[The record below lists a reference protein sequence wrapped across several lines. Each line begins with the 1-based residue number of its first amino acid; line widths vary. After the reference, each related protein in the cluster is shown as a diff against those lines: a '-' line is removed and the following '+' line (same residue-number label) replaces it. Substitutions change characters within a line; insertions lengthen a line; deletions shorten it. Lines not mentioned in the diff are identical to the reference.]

1 MARTEHAARESG
13 SVELVFASD
22 EPCTLAALH
31 TLAARHTDEIERLGA
46 QHDARATVQASE
58 LPTLSLSLSIE
69 HGGHAGPACELEAL
83 AAVHDL
89 EISLA
94 GEGFALRQLRCA
106 A

>member
-31 TLAARHTDEIERLGA
+31 SLVERHTDEIERLGA
-46 QHDARATVQASE
+46 QHDARATVQAGE
-58 LPTLSLSLSIE
+58 LPTLELSLSIE
-69 HGGHAGPACELEAL
+69 DGGHAGPACELEAL

-94 GEGFALRQLRCA
+94 AEGFALRQLRCA